1 MSIHAFISGYRNN
14 MIDTKTPYKTGRDA
28 LTSKQAQDL
37 LSSFDSISEKALIHL
52 VIATGLRRID
62 IVNIKKNDFNSENG
76 KLRYYEHKKR
86 RTREITI
93 PSKEA
98 IQSIKMHLTSCR
110 KSEWLFPSPLGG
122 KHYKDAHISDRQA
135 YDIFNEHLDK
145 IKIHRRP
152 FHSLRAT
159 CIKMC
164 EAAGWKTE
172 ETAELVGD
180 TVRVIQEHYQTPSE
194 EQMRELA
201 RCKPIL

>member
-1 MSIHAFISGYRNN
+1 MNN
-14 MIDTKTPYKTGRDA
+14 NKTPYKTGRDA
-28 LTSKQAQDL
+28 LTPKQVQDL

-62 IVNIKKNDFNSENG
+62 VVCLKRGEINTETG
-76 KLRYYEHKKR
+76 KLHYWEHKKR
-86 RTREITI
+86 RPRDIKI
-93 PSKEA
+93 PSREA
-98 IQSIKMHLTSCR
+98 LQSIKMHLNSCR
-110 KSEWLFPSPLGG
+110 KSEWLFPSPLNSKGF
-122 KHYKDAHISDRQA
+122 KDMHISDRHA

-159 CIKMC
+159 CIKLC
-164 EAAGWKTE
+164 ESAGWKPE

-194 EQMRELA
+194 EQMDELA
-201 RCKPIL
+201 RSKPIL